1 MDLLDKLEK
10 SEGEIA
16 IMGLGYVGLPLA
28 IAVGEAGFNVWGL
41 DVDEKRVAQLRA
53 GKSYLTDVP
62 DEAIRL
68 LVEAGNLRTTTEM
81 RTLSRVDAV
90 IICVPTP
97 LTKNRTPDLSY
108 VVAATQSI
116 ALYLRPPQLVVLE
129 STTYPGTTEEVVL
142 PCLENA
148 GWKLGRDFYLA
159 FSPERIDP
167 GNTKYTIRQ
176 VPKVVGGVT
185 PECTRVASA
194 LYRHVVDQI
203 VPVSS
208 PKVAEC
214 SKLLENIF
222 RSVNIALINEMA
234 LLCGRMGIDIWE
246 VIDAAATKPYG
257 FMKFTPGPGLGG
269 HCIPIDPF
277 YLSWKA
283 HEFEFQ
289 TKFIELSGE
298 VNAAMPNHVLDRVAD
313 ALNGRGKSLKGST
326 VLMLGLAYK
335 RGVNDTRES
344 PSLKVSDLL
353 ISKGVHL
360 IVNDPHVPQ
369 AEWNGHVL
377 ESQPLS
383 PELVAQADCVLLMTD
398 HQDYDYAQIAQ
409 QAQLIVDTRN
419 AFAGQEGPIV
429 KL

>member
-1 MDLLDKLEK
+1 MDLIDKFEK
-10 SEGEIA
+10 LEGEIA

-28 IAVGEAGFNVWGL
+28 MAVGEAGFNVWAL
-41 DVDEKRVAQLRA
+41 DVDEQRVAQLRA

-62 DEAIRL
+62 DEAIRS
-68 LVEAGNLRTTTEM
+68 LVAAGRLRATTEM
-81 RTLSRVDAV
+81 RTLGRADAV

-97 LTKNRTPDLSY
+97 LTKNRTPDLSC

-116 ALYLRPPQLVVLE
+116 ALHLRPPQLVVLE
-129 STTYPGTTEEVVL
+129 STTYPGTTEEIVL
-142 PCLENA
+142 PSLENS
-148 GWKLGRDFYLA
+148 GWELGRDFHLA

-167 GNTKYTIRQ
+167 GNTRYKIRQ

-185 PECTRVASA
+185 PECTRIATAFYSQI
-194 LYRHVVDQI
+194 VDQV

-234 LLCGRMGIDIWE
+234 LLCDRMGIDVWE

-298 VNAAMPNHVLDRVAD
+298 VNAAMPNHVLAKVTD
-313 ALNGRGKSLKGST
+313 ALNREGKSLKGST

-344 PSLKVSDLL
+344 PSLKVAELL
-353 ISKGVHL
+353 LSKGAHL

-383 PELVAQADCVLLMTD
+383 PDLVAEADCVLLMTD
-398 HQDYDYAQIAQ
+398 HEDYDYAQIAQ

-419 AFAGQEGPIV
+419 AFAGQEGRIV